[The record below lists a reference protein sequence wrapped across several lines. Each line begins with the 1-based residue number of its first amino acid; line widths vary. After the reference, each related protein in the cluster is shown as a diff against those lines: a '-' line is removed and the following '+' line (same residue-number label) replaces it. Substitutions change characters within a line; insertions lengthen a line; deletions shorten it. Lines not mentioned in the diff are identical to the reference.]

1 MDVITLT
8 AANFEQEVLKSDV
21 PVLVDFWA
29 PWCGPCKMMGPII
42 AQLAEASDG
51 NYKVGKVNVDD
62 EELLA
67 EQYHIMN
74 IPALKVF
81 KDGEVARES
90 IGLVAKDKVE
100 ELLRF

>member
-1 MDVITLT
+1 M
-8 AANFEQEVLKSDV
+8 
-21 PVLVDFWA
+21 
-29 PWCGPCKMMGPII
+29 
-42 AQLAEASDG
+42 
-51 NYKVGKVNVDD
+51 DD

-100 ELLRF
+100 ELLKF